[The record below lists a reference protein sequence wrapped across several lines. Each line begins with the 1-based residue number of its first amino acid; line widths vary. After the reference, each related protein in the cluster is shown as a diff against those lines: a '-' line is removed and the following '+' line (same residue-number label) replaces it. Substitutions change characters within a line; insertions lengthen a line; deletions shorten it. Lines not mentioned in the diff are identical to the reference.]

1 MSKGDEKE
9 TVSELSGVTL
19 CLNNWGQVFLQSK
32 SIDPEK
38 LREVLPEDVE
48 TIEAVLELV
57 RHMNESV
64 QRIKEEFDN
73 GF

>member
-48 TIEAVLELV
+48 TVEAVLELV

>member
-9 TVSELSGVTL
+9 IVSELSGVTL
-19 CLNNWGQVFLQSK
+19 CLNNWGQMFLQSHT
-32 SIDPEK
+32 IDPEK

-48 TIEAVLELV
+48 TIEAILELV
-57 RHMNESV
+57 RHMNDAV